1 MSNVIKWEYWQ
12 NPLGGG
18 PEYVDEMDAD
28 IEEDDD
34 INIFD
39 DDNDKPTAIRPM
51 IPTAGGL
58 MPVHAYGNLSANCNF
73 WMMHTNFNL
82 SKKAL
87 NIIKKIPGVET
98 LCPVF
103 RYRARVGFG
112 KCFDSAQVKAAIHRA
127 FNVPVAG
134 EKAPDLIIDE
144 AKRAEIETMK
154 DFARRNYPFW
164 MIYLIPNG
172 AVTFRKAEDMENF
185 KASLALLKE
194 AQELAGGVIYAS
206 HEL

>member
-1 MSNVIKWEYWQ
+1 MSNIIKWEYWQ

-18 PEYVDEMDAD
+18 PEYVDDQDAF
-28 IEEDDD
+28 IDDD
-34 INIFD
+34 DVNLFD
-39 DDNDKPTAIRPM
+39 DEDDKPTAVRPM

-87 NIIKKIPGVET
+87 NVIKRIPGVET

-103 RYRARVGFG
+103 RYRARVGIG
-112 KCFDSAQVKAAIHRA
+112 KCFDSSQVKETIHRA
-127 FNVPVAG
+127 FNVGVEAAKPA
-134 EKAPDLIIDE
+134 ETLIIDE
-144 AKRAEIETMK
+144 AKQAEIDTMK
-154 DFARRNYPFW
+154 DFAQRNFPFW
-164 MIYLIPNG
+164 MIYLVPNG
-172 AVTFRKAEDMENF
+172 ALTFRKAEDMENF
-185 KASLALLKE
+185 KASLELLKE

>member
-18 PEYVDEMDAD
+18 PEYVDEQDAF
-28 IEEDDD
+28 IDDD
-34 INIFD
+34 DVNPFD
-39 DDNDKPTAIRPM
+39 DEDDKPTAVRPM

-82 SKKAL
+82 SEKAL

-103 RYRARVGFG
+103 RYRARVGIG
-112 KCFDSAQVKAAIHRA
+112 KCFESTQVKEAIQRA
-127 FNVPVAG
+127 FNVGVA
-134 EKAPDLIIDE
+134 ETKPPDPLIIDE
-144 AKRAEIETMK
+144 AKQAEIDTMR
-154 DFARRNYPFW
+154 DFAQRNFPFW
-164 MIYLIPNG
+164 MIYLVPNG
-172 AVTFRKAEDMENF
+172 SLTFRQAEDMENF